1 MADTG
6 SEFIEYLKAYD
17 PEAFSKVSADSA
29 TDALINSVIAKH
41 KNKFEVWKKVPE
53 WLRDKY
59 NNRVP
64 ENILDMAKSGVPLT
78 QENINTATGNSDSA
92 KSALQPADFNPSL
105 ELATAVVF
113 TAADIAAIK
122 YMSEQIALKGYGPE
136 ASDKL
141 AASKQIRHK
150 LAEQLQDTSVKAK
163 EQISADWRKTRESDF
178 KTIKQDWIRNQP
190 EKMFVHLVKELHR
203 GKIDAQTAI
212 PQLDV
217 LLNKVN
223 EQGRQQQLV
232 TALQEPQSMA
242 KHYSESTKS
251 MLAEM
256 LQSHNI
262 GGQRA
267 NTSANKTQTPQINTN
282 PQNNQSKTENLVL
295 QSRLQNFKS
304 GR

>member
-17 PEAFSKVSADSA
+17 VEAFNKVSADSA

-41 KNKFEVWKKVPE
+41 KDKFEVWQKVPE

-64 ENILDMAKSGVPLT
+64 ENILDMAKNGVPLT

-150 LAEQLQDTSVKAK
+150 LAEQLKDTSGKAK
-163 EQISADWRKTRESDF
+163 EQLSADWRKTRESDF

-267 NTSANKTQTPQINTN
+267 NAPVTKQTAQVNTANPDR
-282 PQNNQSKTENLVL
+282 SDNLIL
-295 QSRLQNFKS
+295 QSRLQNSKS

>member
-17 PEAFSKVSADSA
+17 VEAFNKVSADSA

-41 KNKFEVWKKVPE
+41 KDKFEVWQKVPE

-163 EQISADWRKTRESDF
+163 GQISADWRKTRESDF

-190 EKMFVHLVKELHR
+190 EKMFVHLVKEMHR

-267 NTSANKTQTPQINTN
+267 NAPVTKQTAQVNTANPDR
-282 PQNNQSKTENLVL
+282 SDNLIL
-295 QSRLQNFKS
+295 QSRLQNIKS

>member
-1 MADTG
+1 
-6 SEFIEYLKAYD
+6 
-17 PEAFSKVSADSA
+17 
-29 TDALINSVIAKH
+29 
-41 KNKFEVWKKVPE
+41 
-53 WLRDKY
+53 
-59 NNRVP
+59 
-64 ENILDMAKSGVPLT
+64 
-78 QENINTATGNSDSA
+78 
-92 KSALQPADFNPSL
+92 
-105 ELATAVVF
+105 
-113 TAADIAAIK
+113 
-122 YMSEQIALKGYGPE
+122 
-136 ASDKL
+136 
-141 AASKQIRHK
+141 
-150 LAEQLQDTSVKAK
+150 
-163 EQISADWRKTRESDF
+163 
-178 KTIKQDWIRNQP
+178 
-190 EKMFVHLVKELHR
+190 MFVHLVKELHR

-267 NTSANKTQTPQINTN
+267 NAPVTKQTAQVNTANPDR
-282 PQNNQSKTENLVL
+282 SDNLIL
-295 QSRLQNFKS
+295 QSRLQNIKS